1 MKFVYPA
8 IIRKNDAG
16 KFQAFFPDLDGC
28 SSQGDTLNDALDLA
42 SEALYD
48 WLYAELTEE
57 NGQLPHISEASDME
71 LLEGDIVRNIAVNV
85 RFTDGWDE

>member
-8 IIRKNDAG
+8 IIRQNDAG
-16 KFQAFFPDLDGC
+16 KFQAFFPDLQGC
-28 SSQGDTLNDALDLA
+28 SSQGDTLEDVLDLA
-42 SEALYD
+42 SDALYN

-57 NGQLPHISEASDME
+57 DGQLPHISEESDLTLKEGE
-71 LLEGDIVRNIAVNV
+71 LVRNIAVNV